1 MNIKIFY
8 HYLNHYAFYD
18 NYYHRSILFVC
29 IIIGMTKSIDNKLV
43 LSKAIQHLF
52 TIILNASEY

>member
-1 MNIKIFY
+1 MDIKILY
-8 HYLNHYAFYD
+8 HYLNHYEFYD
-18 NYYHRSILFVC
+18 NYYYHGSILFVC

-52 TIILNASEY
+52 TIILNSS